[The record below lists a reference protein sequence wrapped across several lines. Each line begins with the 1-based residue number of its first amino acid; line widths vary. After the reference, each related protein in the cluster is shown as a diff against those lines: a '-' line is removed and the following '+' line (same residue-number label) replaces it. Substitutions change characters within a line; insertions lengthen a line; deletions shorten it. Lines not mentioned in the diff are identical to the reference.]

1 MPPAFAIPDA
11 NVAYKLQEEY
21 KKREKENSQENQIAR
36 KKDRTT
42 NLTDYNIVAER
53 IFKMKVLDFLNDG
66 KPKLFRSPSE
76 GNFIVRLMN
85 SSLSPDDKL
94 SRMIHTFSTT
104 ATEIDEFNYQKLNEY
119 SLISTQEP
127 DTK

>member
-1 MPPAFAIPDA
+1 
-11 NVAYKLQEEY
+11 
-21 KKREKENSQENQIAR
+21 
-36 KKDRTT
+36 
-42 NLTDYNIVAER
+42 VAER

-76 GNFIVRLMN
+76 GNYIVRLMN

-104 ATEIDEFNYQKLNEY
+104 ATEIDEFNY
-119 SLISTQEP
+119 
-127 DTK
+127 

>member
-1 MPPAFAIPDA
+1 MLDA

-21 KKREKENSQENQIAR
+21 KKREQENSQEKLIAK

-42 NLTDYNIVAER
+42 NLTDYNVVAER

-66 KPKLFRSPSE
+66 KPKLFRSPGE
-76 GNFIVRLMN
+76 GNYIVRLMN

-94 SRMIHTFSTT
+94 NRMIHTFSTT
-104 ATEIDEFNYQKLNEY
+104 ATEIDTFNY
-119 SLISTQEP
+119 
-127 DTK
+127 

>member
-1 MPPAFAIPDA
+1 
-11 NVAYKLQEEY
+11 
-21 KKREKENSQENQIAR
+21 
-36 KKDRTT
+36 
-42 NLTDYNIVAER
+42 
-53 IFKMKVLDFLNDG
+53 MKVLDFLNDG
-66 KPKLFRSPSE
+66 KPKLFRSPGE

-119 SLISTQEP
+119 SLISAQEP
-127 DTK
+127 DTKQLRWKTTNIRDLINADGGVNGVEWLSIGGENNIMSI